1 MVKYL
6 FQGKVQVCYSKTAEF
21 NPIQFCNL
29 REEYHDPEI
38 YKYCITFGRLTIF
51 WGE

>member
-6 FQGKVQVCYSKTAEF
+6 FKGKIQLCYSKAEF
-21 NPIQFCNL
+21 NPIQFVNL
-29 REEYHDPEI
+29 GKEYQDPEL
-38 YKYCITFGRLTIF
+38 YKYCITCDRLTIF